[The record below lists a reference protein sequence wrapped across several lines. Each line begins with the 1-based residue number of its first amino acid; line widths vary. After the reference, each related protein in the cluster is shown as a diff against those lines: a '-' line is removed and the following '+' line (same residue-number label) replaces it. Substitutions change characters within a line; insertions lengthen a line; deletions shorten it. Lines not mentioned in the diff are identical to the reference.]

1 MRRCW
6 PFLVVTAL
14 LVETSDVS
22 GQDTPPAPTERFAD
36 VPSLSPVT
44 DGMLRDPD
52 PGDWLSWRRTLDAWG
67 YSPLDEIDRENVAD
81 LALAWSR
88 PLSGGFAQ
96 EGTPLVH
103 EGVLFMPNP
112 RDVIQAIDAASGDL
126 YWQYRRPLPDD
137 LEEQFVIFAA
147 TNRNVAIYGNLIIGT
162 SSDDYV
168 FALDART
175 GTVVWETRI
184 LDYRAGALQTS
195 GPIVADGR
203 VISGRGCEPAGGPD
217 ACVITAHDALTGT
230 ELWRRRT
237 IPAPGEPGDETWGG
251 VPFEER
257 HHVGTW
263 MVPSYDP
270 ELNLVYVGTSVTSPA
285 PKYLL
290 AGNDDTYLYHNSTL
304 ALDAAR
310 GEIVWF
316 YQHVVDHWDMD
327 HPFERILLDTVL
339 APDPSEVPWISP
351 NLEPGERRRVM
362 TGIPGK
368 TGVVYTLDRETGEF
382 LWARPTVTQNVIT
395 DIDGASGQ
403 VTVNPETR
411 FTAVNQRRLVC
422 PGSGG
427 GKNWPAGAYSPRTG
441 LMYFPLQQ
449 ACQSVTSTLEEPS
462 PDRSLYGIR
471 REREDP
477 PGGRRGTVHAIS
489 VETGRTSWEFEE
501 EARTFSLVATAGGLL
516 FGGDDNGRFRA
527 LDDRTGEVL
536 WEVNLGSPVLGFPIS
551 YAANGK
557 QYVATSVGGMANT
570 LFVFA
575 LPD

>member
-427 GKNWPAGAYSPRTG
+427 GKNWPAGAYSSRTG